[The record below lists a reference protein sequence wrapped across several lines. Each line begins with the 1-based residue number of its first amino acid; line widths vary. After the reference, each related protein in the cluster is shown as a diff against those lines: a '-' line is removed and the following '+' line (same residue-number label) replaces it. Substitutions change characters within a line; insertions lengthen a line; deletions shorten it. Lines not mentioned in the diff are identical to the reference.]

1 MEEGSEERPGVPGT
15 TSIDTAGAGQARPI
29 DVNANV
35 TPTSTGRTKP
45 REVVVNPATLKQK
58 VELFAAL
65 GLMTLL
71 VLWLA
76 KSAVSHVDEFL
87 QRVNRVHWQAP
98 SGLTLKPGPPTF
110 WYDAAKSQ
118 LVYVGVIDQKQ
129 KLELVG
135 LFSPSVDQ
143 PPSAEMK
150 SYWAAIDELAFVSN
164 GQLGG
169 LLISLLALGGLAGT
183 LGVQLRSLVN
193 FVGHACYTNS
203 LDLVVWWPYYAVRPF
218 TGLLL
223 GMVVVVI
230 VHAGFLV
237 AGSGAPSGTLWW
249 ASIAFLAGFGE
260 QEFTQRLRDLSKTL
274 FGGSK

>member
-1 MEEGSEERPGVPGT
+1 MEKVSKEPVVAEPVSASPESAEEAVSPDD
-15 TSIDTAGAGQARPI
+15 SKQKMNPI
-29 DVNANV
+29 DAGSPKSRKVAN
-35 TPTSTGRTKP
+35 PP
-45 REVVVNPATLKQK
+45 TLKQK
-58 VELFAAL
+58 LGLFVAL
-65 GLMTLL
+65 VLMTLL
-71 VLWLA
+71 VLGFA
-76 KSAVSHVDEFL
+76 KSAVSHVDKFL

-98 SGLTLKPGPPTF
+98 AGLTLKPGPPTF
-110 WYDAAKSQ
+110 RYDAAKNE

-135 LFSPSVDQ
+135 LFSPNVEQ
-143 PPSAEMK
+143 PLSAEMK

-164 GQLGG
+164 EQLGG

-193 FVGHACYTNS
+193 FVGHACYTES
-203 LDLVVWWPYYAVRPF
+203 LDIVVWWPYYFVRPF

-223 GMVVVVI
+223 GIVVVII